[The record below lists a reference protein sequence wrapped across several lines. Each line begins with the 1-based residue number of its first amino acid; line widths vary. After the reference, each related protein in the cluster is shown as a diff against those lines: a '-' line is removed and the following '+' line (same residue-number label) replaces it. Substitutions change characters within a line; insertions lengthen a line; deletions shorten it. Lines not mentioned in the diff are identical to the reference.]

1 MLAAAAHESQSSNL
15 FIVDVADAFA
25 DINQDD
31 TNIPLNTES
40 GEATLG
46 LATDT
51 GAILYASNGNFANAV
66 QIGTIDNNANAN
78 DAFDLNFVAAAN
90 VDIVWTHLPN

>member
-1 MLAAAAHESQSSNL
+1 VTEANAATANASQASNL

-31 TNIPLNTES
+31 TNIPLNTGS

-46 LATDT
+46 LANDT
-51 GAILYASNGNFANAV
+51 GVILYASNGNFANAV
-66 QIGTIDNNANAN
+66 DIGTIDDFA
-78 DAFDLNFVAAAN
+78 NFVAAAN
-90 VDIVWTHLPN
+90 VDIV

>member
-15 FIVDVADAFA
+15 FIVDIADAFA

-66 QIGTIDNNANAN
+66 DIGTIDDDDDANNAPN
-78 DAFDLNFVAAAN
+78 LNFVAVAN
-90 VDIVWTHLPN
+90 VDIV